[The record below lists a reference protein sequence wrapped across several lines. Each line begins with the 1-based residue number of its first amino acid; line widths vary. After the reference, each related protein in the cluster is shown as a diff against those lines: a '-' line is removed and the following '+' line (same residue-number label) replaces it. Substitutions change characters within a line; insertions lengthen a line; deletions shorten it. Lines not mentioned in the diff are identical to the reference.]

1 MWCKTRLKNTS
12 TWDKDTLNYN
22 NMTILFISTYLQMI
36 VPGAVT
42 SLSSTQR
49 IPLVEMTVG
58 GKRDSLLFTGT
69 LEVIVGLHT
78 NFALLYLRGGLCW
91 DWGLACR
98 RSTAIFTSENK
109 SIQTLNITVTI
120 KQFLFTQSGSTAA
133 TLPPSKNEIQKS
145 ELDESPKCGESSFRI
160 GRIEFRVSEKQN
172 DLFYAQTKRKLD
184 FELENFA
191 LRRKALDRSD
201 AL

>member
-1 MWCKTRLKNTS
+1 
-12 TWDKDTLNYN
+12 
-22 NMTILFISTYLQMI
+22 MI

-91 DWGLACR
+91 D
-98 RSTAIFTSENK
+98 
-109 SIQTLNITVTI
+109 
-120 KQFLFTQSGSTAA
+120 
-133 TLPPSKNEIQKS
+133 
-145 ELDESPKCGESSFRI
+145 
-160 GRIEFRVSEKQN
+160 
-172 DLFYAQTKRKLD
+172 
-184 FELENFA
+184 
-191 LRRKALDRSD
+191 
-201 AL
+201 